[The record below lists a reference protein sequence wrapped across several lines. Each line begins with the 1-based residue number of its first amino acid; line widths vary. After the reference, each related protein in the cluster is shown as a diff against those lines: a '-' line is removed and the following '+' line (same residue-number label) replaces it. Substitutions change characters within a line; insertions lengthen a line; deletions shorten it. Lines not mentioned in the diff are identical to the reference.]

1 MPRLQSPSA
10 RFLICAGIGSLALA
24 GLFWLRP
31 IGIIHWTVL
40 VFYKNP
46 LVWKA
51 PILFGLLAF
60 FVFAVPQGLKA
71 YKNRGSRETEPEPK
85 LEMHPYFNS
94 EPSRPTRN
102 DRLWPKYLPLVR
114 RNSYSEPRPSRGL
127 TAALVVMPLV
137 FLFALLVQGP
147 LNSRATYEHYSF
159 SRIAELPRTESARI
173 MPLEVAEQISA
184 SGFDSS
190 TERLAQFHVVLD
202 PEGRMIWTSGQVPD
216 GFFRRWNKKT
226 QGIVSQPADITSRDL
241 TVTDQ
246 QMDVSPD
253 VKLTDSVRW
262 RAYKENFFSDIAS
275 TTFMLDDQGEPVIV
289 APYIE
294 YEGFWTKVP
303 VLGGVYLIDS
313 AGNIEDLSPEEA
325 ARQPFLARSGQIFP
339 ATLARHVQES
349 YKYKGGILNRFFVHD
364 DQTEL
369 PDTGASNQQ
378 PYLTAFQGMAP
389 QWVSSAEPY
398 GRSYATKAVFL
409 TDSVTGLTQVWSP
422 AENSSLSGPA
432 KALDVV
438 KGLAIP
444 GILFSKFRAIE
455 PRPIVHDGRLQFVV
469 SVVPNTFNT
478 VTKTVIVDAASNKAV
493 ATFNHDTDPGAD
505 KALRE
510 YIAGKD
516 VVTTAAEIK
525 ETGETDSSIPSL
537 PAEPARQKQLI
548 ENLIESNQ
556 KQRELLEELRRQLA
570 SP

>member
-1 MPRLQSPSA
+1 MKKPTT
-10 RFLICAGIGSLALA
+10 RFLVVSIALFLLAMA
-24 GLFWLRP
+24 FFWLRP
-31 IGIIHWTVL
+31 IGIIHWTVMA
-40 VFYKNP
+40 FYKNP

-51 PILFGLLAF
+51 PLLLGLLAF
-60 FVFAVPQGLKA
+60 LAFAVPQTVKVLRAGKKEEPA
-71 YKNRGSRETEPEPK
+71 PDAEEKDPYYYSPRRARGK
-85 LEMHPYFNS
+85 
-94 EPSRPTRN
+94 

-114 RNSYSEPRPSRGL
+114 RNSYGESKPSRGL
-127 TAALVVMPLV
+127 TAALIVMPLAFV
-137 FLFALLVQGP
+137 LALIVQGP

-159 SRIAELPRTESARI
+159 SQIAELPETKSARI
-173 MPLEVAEQISA
+173 MPFEVAEQISS

-190 TERLAQFHVVLD
+190 TERLAQLHVVLD
-202 PEGRMIWTSGQVPD
+202 AEGRMLWTYGQVPD
-216 GFFRRWNKKT
+216 GIIRRWSKKT
-226 QGIVSQPADITSRDL
+226 QGMVSQPADITSREL
-241 TVTDQ
+241 TVTEQ
-246 QMDVSPD
+246 EMRVSPD
-253 VKLTDSVRW
+253 VSLTDSVTW
-262 RAYKENFFSDIAS
+262 QAYKENFFSEIAA

-303 VLGGVYLIDS
+303 VLGGVLLVRPDGEIK
-313 AGNIEDLSPEEA
+313 DLSPEQA
-325 ARQPFLARSGQIFP
+325 ATLPFLARSGQLVP
-339 ATLARHVQES
+339 ASLARTVQES

-369 PDTGASNQQ
+369 PSTGASNQQ
-378 PYLTAFQGMAP
+378 PYLTSFRGMAP

-409 TDSVTGLTQVWSP
+409 TDSVSGQTRVWSP

-537 PAEPARQKQLI
+537 PAEPAGQKQLI